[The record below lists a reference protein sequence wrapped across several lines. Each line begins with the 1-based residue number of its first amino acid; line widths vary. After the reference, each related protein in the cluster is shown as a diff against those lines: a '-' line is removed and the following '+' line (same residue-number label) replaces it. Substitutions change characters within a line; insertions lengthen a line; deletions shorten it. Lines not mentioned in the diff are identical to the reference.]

1 MSEEISEQSLLTAH
15 CIVSAARAA
24 GYLAEGE
31 PMQSAP
37 ELAELEKPLFIKM
50 FQAFK
55 DHLQAAGRMELTSD
69 EIASMFNF
77 AVGKGAEM
85 AYNFMSNQKQDCNV
99 VGLFDSRI
107 SLYVDDRLM
116 NFLKAE
122 PIASKLGGAYVDF
135 AGDSNNVDPV
145 LGLFEALKWTI
156 RITEHLTLKLI
167 QRWQDADKR

>member
-1 MSEEISEQSLLTAH
+1 MSEELSPAALQVAQ
-15 CIVSAARAA
+15 CIVAAARSA
-24 GYLAEGE
+24 GYLLENE

-37 ELAELEKPLFIKM
+37 ELAELEKTLFVQM
-50 FQAFK
+50 FKAFK
-55 DHLQAAGRMELTSD
+55 EHLQTAGRMELTSD

-85 AYNFMSNQKQDCNV
+85 AYNFMSSQKQDCNV

-122 PIASKLGGAYVDF
+122 PIAAKLGGAYIDF
-135 AGDSNNVDPV
+135 QNENSDIDPV
-145 LGLFEALKWTI
+145 LGLFEALKWTM
-156 RITEHLTLKLI
+156 RITEHVTLKLI
-167 QRWQDADKR
+167 QRWNHADQR

>member
-1 MSEEISEQSLLTAH
+1 MSEELSPAALQVAQ
-15 CIVSAARAA
+15 CIVAAARSA
-24 GYLAEGE
+24 GYLLENE

-37 ELAELEKPLFIKM
+37 ELAELEKPLFVQM
-50 FQAFK
+50 FKAFK
-55 DHLQAAGRMELTSD
+55 EHLQTVGRMELTGD

-85 AYNFMSNQKQDCNV
+85 AYNFMSSQKQDCNV
-99 VGLFDSRI
+99 IGLFDSRV

-116 NFLKAE
+116 NVLKAE
-122 PIASKLGGAYVDF
+122 PIAGKLGGAYVDF
-135 AGDSNNVDPV
+135 MQNNQGIDPV
-145 LGLFEALKWTI
+145 FGLFEALKWTI

>member
-1 MSEEISEQSLLTAH
+1 MSEELSPAALQVAQ
-15 CIVSAARAA
+15 CIVAAARSA
-24 GYLAEGE
+24 GYLLENE

-37 ELAELEKPLFIKM
+37 ELAELEKTLFVQM
-50 FQAFK
+50 FKAFK
-55 DHLQAAGRMELTSD
+55 EHLQTVGRMELTSD

-85 AYNFMSNQKQDCNV
+85 AYNFMSSQKQDCNV

-122 PIASKLGGAYVDF
+122 PIAAKLGGAYIDF
-135 AGDSNNVDPV
+135 QNENSDIDPV
-145 LGLFEALKWTI
+145 LGLFEALKWTM
-156 RITEHLTLKLI
+156 RITEHVTLKLI
-167 QRWQDADKR
+167 QRWNHADQR

>member
-1 MSEEISEQSLLTAH
+1 MSEEFSEQSLLTAQ
-15 CIVSAARAA
+15 CIVSAARNA
-24 GYLAEGE
+24 GYLVEDEA
-31 PMQSAP
+31 MQSSP

-55 DHLQAAGRMELTSD
+55 EHLQNSGRMELTSD
-69 EIASMFNF
+69 EVASMFNF

-85 AYNFMSNQKQDCNV
+85 AYNFMSSQKQDCNV

-122 PIASKLGGAYVDF
+122 PIAAKLGGAYVDF
-135 AGDSNNVDPV
+135 QNENSDIDPV
-145 LGLFEALKWTI
+145 LGLFEALKWTM
-156 RITEHLTLKLI
+156 RITEHVTLKLI
-167 QRWQDADKR
+167 QRWNHADQR

>member
-1 MSEEISEQSLLTAH
+1 MNEEFSGQSIQIAQAIVTAA
-15 CIVSAARAA
+15 CQA
-24 GYLAEGE
+24 GYIVEDE

-37 ELAELEKPLFIKM
+37 ELAALEKTLFIKM

-55 DHLQAAGRMELTSD
+55 DHLQGAGRLTLTED

-85 AYNFMSNQKQDCNV
+85 AYNFMSNQKQDEHIN
-99 VGLFDSRI
+99 GLFDSRI

-122 PIASKLGGAYVDF
+122 PIGAKLGGAFVDY
-135 AGDSNNVDPV
+135 SSENPEIDPV
-145 LGLFEALKWTI
+145 LGLFEALKWTL

-167 QRWQDADKR
+167 QRWGN

>member
-1 MSEEISEQSLLTAH
+1 MSEELSPAALQVAQ
-15 CIVSAARAA
+15 CIVAAARSA
-24 GYLAEGE
+24 GYLLENE

-37 ELAELEKPLFIKM
+37 ELAELEKTLFVQM
-50 FQAFK
+50 FKAFK
-55 DHLQAAGRMELTSD
+55 EHLQTVGRMELTSD

-85 AYNFMSNQKQDCNV
+85 AYNFMSSQKQDCNV

-122 PIASKLGGAYVDF
+122 PIAAKLGGAYIDF
-135 AGDSNNVDPV
+135 QNENSDIDPV
-145 LGLFEALKWTI
+145 LGLLEALKWTM
-156 RITEHLTLKLI
+156 RITEHVTLKLI
-167 QRWQDADKR
+167 QRWNHADQR

>member
-122 PIASKLGGAYVDF
+122 PIAAKLGGAFVDF
-135 AGDSNNVDPV
+135 KADDPECDPI
-145 LGLFEALKWTI
+145 LSLFEALKWTM
-156 RITEHLTLKLI
+156 RISSHLTFKFLE
-167 QRWQDADKR
+167 RHRH